1 MGVRCPPSA
10 PTTLQAGCK
19 YGVCESDSMRFAPL
33 VIALSGIAF
42 GVALTALLG
51 HLSGNVALYRWGAA
65 PMALNSALGMFA
77 NSCAILIVALQSFR
91 KR

>member
-10 PTTLQAGCK
+10 PTLQAGYK
-19 YGVCESDSMRFAPL
+19 YGVCESRSVRYAPL

-42 GVALTALLG
+42 GVAFTAILG

-77 NSCAILIVALQSFR
+77 NSCAILIIALQSFR